1 MQKNAFFYIRAIY
14 SSFWY
19 WYPNPGYHHEKA
31 QVLSFPKMS
40 YFLGVGVSKGELLLL
55 KVNRL
60 WNFGS
65 VSKIKRRHKKKSRP
79 QFWFFEPATESAWT
93 QPCWVHADSVPDLKN
108 QNCGRDFFCDASFPS
123 IFFSKFDLTLTA
135 NNSPLKSRTP
145 KKYHIFGNLRT
156 SAFSWWYPGY
166 GIVFENFE

>member
-1 MQKNAFFYIRAIY
+1 MPKTAFLSQTQLWITWLWRGKAPTFLRFRQLSQVFWKILDISFQMSHRQPHWRQIGSHLNFFAESHQKLQKKVFFYIRAIY

-79 QFWFFEPATESAWT
+79 QFWFFGPETNR
-93 QPCWVHADSVPDLKN
+93 L
-108 QNCGRDFFCDASFPS
+108 
-123 IFFSKFDLTLTA
+123 
-135 NNSPLKSRTP
+135 
-145 KKYHIFGNLRT
+145 GN
-156 SAFSWWYPGY
+156 
-166 GIVFENFE
+166 

>member
-1 MQKNAFFYIRAIY
+1 MQKKVIFYIRAIY

-65 VSKIKRRHKKKSRP
+65 VSKIKRCHKKSHGHNFDFSGLKRITGVFHPISYLGYSFQARKIKIVAVL
-79 QFWFFEPATESAWT
+79 FF
-93 QPCWVHADSVPDLKN
+93 
-108 QNCGRDFFCDASFPS
+108 DASSDP
-123 IFFSKFDLTLTA
+123 FFLWKFYLTLTA

-145 KKYHIFGNLRT
+145 QKYHIFGNLRT
-156 SAFSWWYPGY
+156 SAFSRWYPGY